1 MDQHNKSTPSSSS
14 SSLLLNS
21 ANLAWTPSGG
31 MLVQPQPPIEM
42 PVRSTRSTPTLE
54 ATLSSLTKPTS
65 TGSLNN
71 LDNFQSINLNAN
83 SHHNPNNITV
93 GLEQIS
99 LTSTSTLTQPTQT
112 GQHSFYNYPSQD
124 NLNQQESG
132 SNIKPN
138 QSEYQP
144 QVTTPNFYPTQV
156 TSSGYQFY
164 LNNPLSTAQSQGSNE
179 SKPLYET
186 PTTHL
191 GYQQQHPVQAQGPPQ
206 GPPKGSSFNFRRQ
219 GN

>member
-54 ATLSSLTKPTS
+54 ATLSSLIKPTS

-93 GLEQIS
+93 GLEQVS
-99 LTSTSTLTQPTQT
+99 LTSTSTQPTQT

-132 SNIKPN
+132 SNLKPN

-144 QVTTPNFYPTQV
+144 QVTAPNFYPTQV

-164 LNNPLSTAQSQGSNE
+164 LNNALSTAQSQGSNE

-191 GYQQQHPVQAQGPPQ
+191 GYEQQHPVQAQGPPQ